1 MSLEVNCT
9 ELRKLALILS
19 LRLNVLLTKYT
30 AAGFR
35 SRFILSMIDNFDSDK
50 DSLIILQLLF
60 EERKAFAIHVP
71 FSPSNESSVKTFY

>member
-9 ELRKLALILS
+9 DLRKLALILS

-71 FSPSNESSVKTFY
+71 FSPSNESFVKTFY

>member
-71 FSPSNESSVKTFY
+71 FSPSNESFVKIFY

>member
-60 EERKAFAIHVP
+60 EERKAFAFMYHFPQVMK
-71 FSPSNESSVKTFY
+71 VL

>member
-1 MSLEVNCT
+1 MSLEVNCA

-60 EERKAFAIHVP
+60 EERKAFAIHLP
-71 FSPSNESSVKTFY
+71 FSPSNESFVKTFY

>member
-71 FSPSNESSVKTFY
+71 FFPSNESFVKTFY